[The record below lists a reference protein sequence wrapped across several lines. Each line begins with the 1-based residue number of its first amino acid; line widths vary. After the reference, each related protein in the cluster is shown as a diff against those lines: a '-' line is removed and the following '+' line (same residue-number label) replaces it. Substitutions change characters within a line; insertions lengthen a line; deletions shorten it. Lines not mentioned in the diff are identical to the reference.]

1 MSSAAGRSHLDHLL
15 IGAADLEGASEE
27 FARATGVRPVY
38 GGRHPRGTHNALV
51 ALDGGAYLELVAV
64 RPGATRPASFPEL
77 SPADGLVPI
86 GWAVAGGELAE
97 LRGAIERA
105 GFALTAPQP
114 GSRVTPAGATLE
126 WRTFGLATKLA
137 NAPFFIVWSPAT
149 PHPSTTSPAGC
160 ALRRFAIASPDAEPL
175 GRLATA
181 LALPVEIAPAATPGF
196 ALEVDCPRGI
206 VTYSTQAKT

>member
-1 MSSAAGRSHLDHLL
+1 MASAAGRPHLDHLL
-15 IGAADLEGASEE
+15 IGAADLERASAE

-51 ALDGGAYLELVAV
+51 ALDDGAYLELVAV
-64 RPGATRPASFPEL
+64 QPGATRPASFPEL

-86 GWAVAGGELAE
+86 GWAVAGGGLAD

-105 GFALTAPQP
+105 GFALSEPQP

-137 NAPFFIVWSPAT
+137 NGPFFIAWSPAT

-160 ALRRFAIASPDAEPL
+160 TLRSFAIASPDAEPL
-175 GRLATA
+175 RRLATA
-181 LALPVEIAPAATPGF
+181 LALPVEIGQPAAPGF
-196 ALEVDCPRGI
+196 ALTIDCPHGV
-206 VTYSTQAKT
+206 VTFATRARP